1 MLELPLFPLDL
12 VLLPYESLP
21 LHIFEP
27 RYKKMVKN
35 AIEQS
40 TELLSKIGLE
50 ARENHKPSE
59 LSSALD
65 QAFAAGNGCQVEVSK
80 VFKEYKNGEYD
91 ILVKGTEPFDVISTK
106 KDGDTI
112 IGNVEYINL
121 ETEGHKTG
129 FQELQDTFLRVL
141 LRFGINTDLEL
152 HMDKQISYEFLQGI
166 QLPIT
171 VKKDILDINKESD
184 RLLFINGIFNNI
196 LKTDIQS
203 DNGQR
208 PEA

>member
-35 AIEQS
+35 AIEQD
-40 TELLSKIGLE
+40 TPFGIILKQGDEVFRK
-50 ARENHKPSE
+50 
-59 LSSALD
+59 
-65 QAFAAGNGCQVEVSK
+65 GCQVEVSK

-121 ETEGHKTG
+121 ETVGHKTG

>member
-35 AIEQS
+35 SIEQ
-40 TELLSKIGLE
+40 G
-50 ARENHKPSE
+50 KPFGIILKQGDE
-59 LSSALD
+59 V
-65 QAFAAGNGCQVEVSK
+65 FRKGCSVEVSK
-80 VFKEYKNGEYD
+80 VFKEYQNGEYD
-91 ILVKGTEPFDVISTK
+91 ILVKGTAPFDVISTK
-106 KDGDTI
+106 KEGDTI
-112 IGNVEYINL
+112 IGKVEYLSL
-121 ETEGHKTG
+121 EAEAHETG
-129 FQELQDTFLRVL
+129 LKELQDTFLKVL

-166 QLPIT
+166 QLPVA
-171 VKKDILDINKESD
+171 VKKDIIDISKESE
-184 RLLFINGIFNNI
+184 RLLFINGIFTNI

-203 DNGQR
+203 DNR
-208 PEA
+208 LKPEA